1 MENHAS
7 SGARI
12 DPSLVGYMAEDRDNA
27 AAGRQEALI
36 SMLPTSTG
44 LAIQP
49 DALPF
54 VIDGEVDL
62 FLATPRAQ
70 VSAAQLPQTRAISF
84 INSFQS
90 AFHGW
95 PNDRHQHSVSLQTD
109 FTAASQ
115 VQSPPPPPDSD
126 LFDSNVA
133 SSVDQSWS
141 SICHCPGCLAWQHQS
156 IATRPISPCSSFTHP
171 SVSSSVD
178 FASHCTDSFPC
189 LSFNSSSWNEQ
200 GELGLNPD
208 DLSLFSMP
216 FQAVHQQPQQR
227 CGNSQ
232 TTSSCQAPRH
242 TMSPDQAGLE
252 TFAVYSPAMSPAR
265 ISASSAETARQAA
278 ALLLLDPGPALG
290 IAEPLPDSHVAVEGL
305 GPTAWGMSLQGPPI
319 SQLSSSRGP
328 SRASYNPSETGSSH
342 SLSTYLSQ
350 PSSRSRGLPRPA
362 GYSMTRTNSTQSTR
376 PLLPKGHASGRRPL
390 PTPSIVSEKTNAS
403 PWPPNSSFS
412 KGKRTGA
419 LSDSARKRAK
429 ETRERR
435 TVCSWC
441 KLSGI
446 TCFPVE
452 GTKWCK
458 KCVDKGRTS
467 SCEAFYFMNLVEE
480 GCTQFTENHSICRQ
494 LLLEDDWRFMDFG
507 QLVKHMELL
516 GLSSFILANR
526 GDQTLYEL
534 DLSLCHKYLMEASHK
549 LTAQYLIQSFVHEQR
564 KEKGWETCVRIG
576 DDSARDDIG
585 ALTLF
590 DDGPVKTTYLIRR
603 HDKTVEICHDKPSL
617 LVANVLSL
625 IFGRQVECAALWRL
639 HKQLPKHQHMSAKH
653 LDFLTRQLLML
664 RWRVSVDERH
674 RAVLCRQVDRK
685 RIAGRSE
692 RDTARTAQ
700 MEGLEKRIER
710 DKTLCRKLYV
720 CFCYIRQKRGGTL
733 STLGD
738 LSHQYAPSPT
748 QCAITEQL
756 PRNDNQEAFDLWIR
770 DGCLAIDEAG
780 LLDMKSVQ
788 PPDVE
793 LTMI

>member
-115 VQSPPPPPDSD
+115 
-126 LFDSNVA
+126 
-133 SSVDQSWS
+133 
-141 SICHCPGCLAWQHQS
+141 
-156 IATRPISPCSSFTHP
+156 
-171 SVSSSVD
+171 
-178 FASHCTDSFPC
+178 
-189 LSFNSSSWNEQ
+189 
-200 GELGLNPD
+200 
-208 DLSLFSMP
+208 
-216 FQAVHQQPQQR
+216 
-227 CGNSQ
+227 
-232 TTSSCQAPRH
+232 
-242 TMSPDQAGLE
+242 
-252 TFAVYSPAMSPAR
+252 
-265 ISASSAETARQAA
+265 
-278 ALLLLDPGPALG
+278 
-290 IAEPLPDSHVAVEGL
+290 
-305 GPTAWGMSLQGPPI
+305 
-319 SQLSSSRGP
+319 
-328 SRASYNPSETGSSH
+328 
-342 SLSTYLSQ
+342 
-350 PSSRSRGLPRPA
+350 
-362 GYSMTRTNSTQSTR
+362 
-376 PLLPKGHASGRRPL
+376 
-390 PTPSIVSEKTNAS
+390 
-403 PWPPNSSFS
+403 
-412 KGKRTGA
+412 
-419 LSDSARKRAK
+419 
-429 ETRERR
+429 
-435 TVCSWC
+435 
-441 KLSGI
+441 LSGI

-664 RWRVSVDERH
+664 RWRVSVDERQ

-700 MEGLEKRIER
+700 MKGLEKRIER